1 MRLLRPATPRQQLVK
16 PPIPLSQARGFE
28 GNPLELSY
36 FLLSNLPVDDDVR
49 QQLLEA
55 KTGGCVCGRSELV
68 VGRERAD
75 VAGPRQTFALPHQHQ
90 D

>member
-1 MRLLRPATPRQQLVK
+1 MQQGHWLAWVQHRCLHLFTCAAALL
-16 PPIPLSQARGFE
+16 QAREFE

-55 KTGGCVCGRSELV
+55 CSGGWAGAVINLFATGWAVMSSQNEL
-68 VGRERAD
+68 
-75 VAGPRQTFALPHQHQ
+75 
-90 D
+90 

>member
-1 MRLLRPATPRQQLVK
+1 MRSLKGKASAHATA
-16 PPIPLSQARGFE
+16 PPTALQAREFE

-55 KTGGCVCGRSELV
+55 HTGGWGGV
-68 VGRERAD
+68 VHPTGCCAARFCCIA
-75 VAGPRQTFALPHQHQ
+75 
-90 D
+90 